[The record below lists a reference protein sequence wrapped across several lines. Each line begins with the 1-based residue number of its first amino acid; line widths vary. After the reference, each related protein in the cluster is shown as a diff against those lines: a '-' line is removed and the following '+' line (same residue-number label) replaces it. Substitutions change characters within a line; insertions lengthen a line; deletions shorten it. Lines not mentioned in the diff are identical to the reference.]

1 MSFGFGFSLP
11 AGINYGAEF
20 GAGATLALDFT
31 SGNQTLDPRI
41 TFTRASSATRTNS
54 SGLIQTMGNNVARF
68 DYNPVT
74 LAPKGL
80 LIEEQRTNLV
90 TYSEQFNNAAWT
102 KTGSSVSS
110 NVIVSPDGTI
120 NADKLIEDTS
130 TGAHECAQ
138 SVTLV
143 ASTTY
148 ALSVFAKAD
157 TRTLVRVAGR
167 SFGSWSTFPS
177 AIFNLSAGTVTSIS
191 GVGTP
196 TITSIGNGWYRCV
209 VFGTTSAT
217 NAGVTVGLVS
227 TGTTSSYTGDGTSG
241 LYIWGAQLEAGAF
254 ATSYIP
260 TVASQVTRSADVAV
274 MTGTNF
280 SSWYNATEGSMYAQY
295 DWLGDSSFDYMFA
308 VNDTTGN
315 NLIGIGLSNA
325 NIYRGIVVTSGTTVA
340 SMTAGGVG
348 VIGQVYSQAMAYK
361 LNDFALAGGGVM
373 RGTDTAGAVPVV
385 TQASFNGSSGIS
397 NLFNGHIRR
406 IAYYPRRLANTELQV
421 ITS

>member
-1 MSFGFGFSLP
+1 MQLSTALNLP
-11 AGINYGAEF
+11 NRQVSAGGLGYGAS
-20 GAGATLALDFT
+20 LSLDFT
-31 SGNQTLDPRI
+31 NGNQTLDSRI
-41 TFTRASSATRTNS
+41 TFTRASTATRTNP
-54 SGLIQTMGNNVARF
+54 SGVIESVAINGARF
-68 DYNPVT
+68 DYDPVT

-80 LIEEQRTNLV
+80 LIEDQRTNLV
-90 TYSEQFNNAAWT
+90 TYSEQFDNAAWT
-102 KTGSSVSS
+102 KTNSTVTA
-110 NVIVSPDGTI
+110 NAVISPDGTMDADKHIPNNGATIGI
-120 NADKLIEDTS
+120 NATATRVFQNPS
-130 TGAHECAQ
+130 
-138 SVTLV
+138 LV
-143 ASTTY
+143 SGTVYTISFY
-148 ALSVFAKAD
+148 AKAAEYD
-157 TRTLVRVAGR
+157 QLLIGVITT
-167 SFGSWSTFPS
+167 PS
-177 AIFNLSAGTVTSIS
+177 LTGTYSLTAGTASGTGTSIIS
-191 GVGTP
+191 V
-196 TITSIGNGWYRCV
+196 GNGWYRCV
-209 VFGTTSAT
+209 LTFTAT
-217 NAGVTVGLVS
+217 S
-227 TGTTSSYTGDGTSG
+227 TGTIQIRWSAGSSTTSIGDGTSG
-241 LYIWGAQLEAGAF
+241 VFLWGAQLEAGAF

-385 TQASFNGSSGIS
+385 TQASFNGSSGTS

-406 IAYYPRRLANTELQV
+406 IAYYPTRLTNAQLQSL
-421 ITS
+421 TS